1 MLLTQM
7 ILYHAFSKTFLPTY
21 QCFLYLRASGS
32 IYADERS
39 FFSKSVEVVLM
50 PKNSGFTTNRKE
62 RQIGVV
68 KFIDISIHYLDFI
81 STLHRR
87 LIFKVASEKKC
98 IHSFSYI
105 FPIRMTCYSLFSYI
119 SRTATATTAKV
130 MYLISFDSSYLR
142 RISLLCFVGI
152 CLSTLFHTCQTVC
165 SPIWPTWKY
174 CK

>member
-1 MLLTQM
+1 M

-62 RQIGVV
+62 RQIGVA

-87 LIFKVASEKKC
+87 LIFKVASEKKMHSYFQLHLSNQNDLLLVVL
-98 IHSFSYI
+98 IHFPNRNSNNSKSNVFDQFRQQLSQKNIITMFRRDLSINSISHLPDRVFSHLTNLKI
-105 FPIRMTCYSLFSYI
+105 L
-119 SRTATATTAKV
+119 
-130 MYLISFDSSYLR
+130 
-142 RISLLCFVGI
+142 
-152 CLSTLFHTCQTVC
+152 
-165 SPIWPTWKY
+165 
-174 CK
+174 